1 MKQIMGNVDIL
12 VISKTKPDSSFL
24 SGQFLINGYSEL
36 FRVDRNCQ
44 GGAVLYVREDIQS
57 KLLRVEKSQTESLYV
72 EINLQ
77 KIKWLSYCSY
87 NHTKITFNLI

>member
-12 VISKTKPDSSFL
+12 VILKTKPDSSFL
-24 SGQFLINGYSEL
+24 SQFLINGYSEL

-44 GGAVLYVREDIQS
+44 GVAMLYVREDIQS
-57 KLLRVEKSQTESLYV
+57 KLLRVEKSPTESLYV

-77 KIKWLSYCSY
+77 KIKWLSYCQ
-87 NHTKITFNLI
+87 TKNTQK